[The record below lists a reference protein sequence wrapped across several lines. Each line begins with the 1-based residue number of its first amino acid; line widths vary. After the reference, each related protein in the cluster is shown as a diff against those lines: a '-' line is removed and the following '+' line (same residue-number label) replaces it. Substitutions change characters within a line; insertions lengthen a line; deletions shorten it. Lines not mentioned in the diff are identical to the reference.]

1 MITICISTRNRPEL
15 LYRALCSIEA
25 CAKEKNTFNYKIVVG
40 DASDI
45 KEAVNANKVSVKK
58 IALSIDLEYFN
69 HPKLS
74 VVDTHNKMSSL
85 VKTKYYLSIAD
96 GSMIINDGV
105 KKCIEYLE
113 ENEDAVAVHG
123 DVVSFCS

>member
-1 MITICISTRNRPEL
+1 MLIFSNCIILWKPQFQILFSVNFTRENMITICISTRNRPEL

-58 IALSIDLEYFN
+58 IALSIDLE
-69 HPKLS
+69 
-74 VVDTHNKMSSL
+74 
-85 VKTKYYLSIAD
+85 
-96 GSMIINDGV
+96 
-105 KKCIEYLE
+105 
-113 ENEDAVAVHG
+113 
-123 DVVSFCS
+123 